1 MVIARVNKVK
11 VENYSKET
19 VNVAIQTC
27 IEADNLIRKAGTVT
41 ANREIL
47 IQAVETYQEALLIYS
62 RIPEPY
68 IGIAYI
74 SYIAGEIKDA
84 IGFINL
90 ALSIDPKNP
99 KALEML
105 DYYQNELITGTKSP
119 LGYL

>member
-1 MVIARVNKVK
+1 MVIARVNKLK

-19 VNVAIQTC
+19 INAAMQKC
-27 IEADNLIRKAGTVT
+27 IEANDLVTEAGRVT
-41 ANREIL
+41 SNREIL
-47 IQAVETYQEALLIYS
+47 TRAVEIFQESLLIYS

-74 SYIAGEIKDA
+74 CHIAGEVKDA

-105 DYYQNELITGTKSP
+105 DYYKNELTGSTNP
-119 LGYL
+119 TPGYL